1 MIITPRE
8 RVIKSLNF
16 KQPDRVP
23 MALGG
28 SAYGVTDE
36 LYFKILKLMGI
47 GEVTKPFRKNYSINY
62 YDERILDRIGTDTR
76 YVWIEPIRRIPCA
89 KNGEYIDEWGLIWK
103 KAGPYFSVI
112 NAPLKGMSYE
122 EIKNYSWPN
131 TFESFRFE
139 SLSRMIEDKRKLYA
153 GRYAI
158 SLRSVTSHGLFQ
170 LACDLRGTEDFL
182 MDLATNK
189 SIVFL
194 IIEKIHEIISKLIES
209 ALDASLDAV
218 DIVELPGDD
227 FASQS
232 SLIISPK
239 AFEEFFLTPYKEI
252 VGCIKAK
259 VKNKVYVLFH
269 SDGYMK
275 DLLDFLVEIGVDI
288 FHPLEPLP
296 VYSIDDLIS
305 IKKKYQGRL
314 AFLGAVDIK
323 KSLSGRLAKTKEEV
337 KKSIDIFFNEGG
349 YILAP
354 ANHLQADVNEEN
366 VVFMYEF
373 ARKYSREKVKSKY
386 DN

>member
-1 MIITPRE
+1 MTPRE

-23 MALGG
+23 MTLWG
-28 SAYGVTDE
+28 SAYGVDDK
-36 LYFKILKLMGI
+36 LYFRILKLMEI
-47 GEVTKPFRKNYSINY
+47 KKPTKPFRKNYSINY
-62 YDERILDRIGTDTR
+62 YDERILDRIGTDIR
-76 YVWIEPIRRIPCA
+76 YVWIEPVRRIPCA
-89 KNGEYIDEWGLIWK
+89 KNGEYIDEWGLIWNK
-103 KAGPYFSVI
+103 VGSYFSIMNV
-112 NAPLKGMSYE
+112 PLKGMSYE

-131 TFESFRFE
+131 TFGSFRFE

-153 GRYAI
+153 DRYAI

-182 MDLATNK
+182 MDLVINK
-189 SIVFL
+189 SIAFL
-194 IIEKIHEIISKLIES
+194 IIEKIHKIISKLIEG

-218 DIVELPGDD
+218 DIIELPGDD

-239 AFEEFFLTPYKEI
+239 LFEEFFLTPYKEI
-252 VGCIKAK
+252 VGHIKSRM
-259 VKNKVYVLFH
+259 KNNIYVLFH

-296 VYSIDDLIS
+296 VYSIDDLMS

-323 KSLSGRLAKTKEEV
+323 KSLSGCLAKTKEEV

-354 ANHLQADVNEEN
+354 ANHLQADVSEEN

-373 ARKYSREKVKSKY
+373 ARKYSKEKVKPKD

>member
-1 MIITPRE
+1 MTPRE

-62 YDERILDRIGTDTR
+62 YDERILDRIGTDIR
-76 YVWIEPIRRIPCA
+76 YVWIEPIKRTPCA

-122 EIKNYSWPN
+122 EIKNYFWPS

-139 SLSRMIEDKRKLYA
+139 SLSKMIEEKRKLYA
-153 GRYAI
+153 DRYAI

-182 MDLATNK
+182 IDLVTNK

-194 IIEKIHEIISKLIES
+194 IIEKIHEIISKLIEG
-209 ALDASLDAV
+209 ALDASLGAV

-232 SLIISPK
+232 SLIVSPK
-239 AFEEFFLTPYKEI
+239 VFEEFFLTPYKEI
-252 VGCIKAK
+252 VGCIKSRM
-259 VKNKVYVLFH
+259 KNNVYVLFH

-275 DLLDFLVEIGVDI
+275 DLLDFLVEIEVDI

-296 VYSIDDLIS
+296 VYSIDDLVS

-314 AFLGAVDIK
+314 AFLGAIDIK
-323 KSLSGRLAKTKEEV
+323 KSLSGCLSKTREEV

-373 ARKYSREKVKSKY
+373 ARKYSEEKVKSKY

>member
-1 MIITPRE
+1 MTPRE

-16 KQPDRVP
+16 RQTDRVP
-23 MALGG
+23 MALWG

-36 LYFKILKLMGI
+36 LYFRILKLMGI
-47 GEVTKPFRKNYSINY
+47 GGVTEPFRKNYSGNY
-62 YDERILDRIGTDTR
+62 YDERILDKIGTDIR
-76 YVWIEPIRRIPCA
+76 YVWIEPSRRTPCA

-103 KAGPYFSVI
+103 KTGPYFSVI

-122 EIKNYSWPN
+122 EIKNYAWPRAL
-131 TFESFRFE
+131 ESFRFE
-139 SLSRMIEDKRKLYA
+139 SLSRMIEEKRKLYA

-158 SLRSVTSHGLFQ
+158 SLRSVTSHGIFQ

-182 MDLATNK
+182 MDLVINK

-194 IIEKIHEIISKLIES
+194 IIEKIHEIISKLIEG
-209 ALDASLDAV
+209 ALDASLDAI

-239 AFEEFFLTPYKEI
+239 IFEEFFLTPYKEI
-252 VGCIKAK
+252 VGHIKSRM
-259 VKNKVYVLFH
+259 KNNIYVLFH

-275 DLLDFLVEIGVDI
+275 DLLDFLVEIGINI
-288 FHPLEPLP
+288 FNPLEPLP
-296 VYSIDDLIS
+296 AYSINDLMS
-305 IKKKYQGRL
+305 IKKKYQGKL
-314 AFLGAVDIK
+314 AFLGAIDIK
-323 KSLSGRLAKTKEEV
+323 KSLSGCLSKTEEEV
-337 KKSIDIFFNEGG
+337 KKNIDIFFNKGG

-354 ANHLQADVNEEN
+354 VNHLQADVNEEN

-373 ARKYSREKVKSKY
+373 ARKYSEGKVKSKG
-386 DN
+386 NN